1 MTCSGEQ
8 QEGGHHREHRD
19 GQRHHLAAGSGP
31 GHPVQQCGHRES
43 APPRPRPRLDSEG
56 GSVADISELII
67 VTLTRWG
74 SALYNLVLVHMLLG
88 NNSEHIFRAEAD
100 IPLEPTTSGRKIKS
114 ILGVICPSW

>member
-1 MTCSGEQ
+1 M
-8 QEGGHHREHRD
+8 
-19 GQRHHLAAGSGP
+19 QRG
-31 GHPVQQCGHRES
+31 GHRES
-43 APPRPRPRLDSEG
+43 APPRPRPRPRLDSEG

>member
-1 MTCSGEQ
+1 MQFVRRT
-8 QEGGHHREHRD
+8 
-19 GQRHHLAAGSGP
+19 
-31 GHPVQQCGHRES
+31 
-43 APPRPRPRLDSEG
+43 PPRTKRRRATPSGCRAIVSLNQPHPHPRPGLDSEG
-56 GSVADISELII
+56 GSVADISELIT

-114 ILGVICPSW
+114 IVGVICPFW

>member
-1 MTCSGEQ
+1 MTTVS
-8 QEGGHHREHRD
+8 
-19 GQRHHLAAGSGP
+19 L
-31 GHPVQQCGHRES
+31 
-43 APPRPRPRLDSEG
+43 PRPRPGLDSEG